1 VYESQVQRIPG
12 QQAQEQEA
20 QVAQAEVPVRAVGE
34 SRPAAAV
41 LGALGGVWLEAQ
53 CQTRPEVQV
62 LTGALDHARRDLQ
75 ARRREAA
82 AQRSRRTERP
92 RAPKDE
98 LHG

>member
-12 QQAQEQEA
+12 QQAQEQ
-20 QVAQAEVPVRAVGE
+20 AQAEVPVRAVGE

-41 LGALGGVWLEAQ
+41 LGALGGVWSEAQ
-53 CQTRPEVQV
+53 GQTRPEVQV

-92 RAPKDE
+92 RAPKAEDE

>member
-1 VYESQVQRIPG
+1 VYESQVQRVPG
-12 QQAQEQEA
+12 QQAQEQ
-20 QVAQAEVPVRAVGE
+20 AQAEEAQVRAVGE

-41 LGALGGVWLEAQ
+41 LGALGGVWSEAQ
-53 CQTRPEVQV
+53 GQTRPEVQV

-92 RAPKDE
+92 RAPKAEDE